1 MLGSRGIYHHGWKAV
16 TFHPLGAMY
25 DDGLDP
31 DAPFDDDVW
40 ELYDVVADP
49 SETNDLAAAEPERLA
64 AMVDLWWEEAARND
78 VLPLDNRPLFAIM
91 NPRPT
96 TRQDRDDV
104 RLLPERRAGAR
115 AGRGQRAQPLAH
127 DHRDDHRARRASSPE
142 GTLLALGSVLG
153 GFTLQLVDGRLAL
166 RAQPLRR
173 AAATSIDSDDGRRR
187 RARTSVAFAFTKT
200 AEFTGRGELLVDGD
214 VGRRGR
220 HPALH
225 PDDVLL
231 HRRRAHVRLRGRA
244 RDRRRLRRAVPRQ
257 RRRSTASS
265 STCPGTPHRDP
276 AAEFDAIMSE
286 Q

>member
-1 MLGSRGIYHHGWKAV
+1 MLGSRGIYHRGWKAV

-96 TRQDRDDV
+96 T
-104 RLLPERRAGAR
+104 PPGPRRR
-115 AGRGQRAQPLAH
+115 TCTTRT
-127 DHRDDHRARRASSPE
+127 ARRCPSRSRSTCATARTRSPRRSTVPAGVVAE

-153 GFTLQLVDGRLAL
+153 GFTLQLARRPAPL

-173 AAATSIDSDDGRRR
+173 EPRRR
-187 RARTSVAFAFTKT
+187 RQRRRRRRPGAHRVAFVFTKT
-200 AEFTGRGELLVDGD
+200 AEFTGRGELFVDG
-214 VGRRGR
+214 
-220 HPALH
+220 
-225 PDDVLL
+225 
-231 HRRRAHVRLRGRA
+231 
-244 RDRRRLRRAVPRQ
+244 Q
-257 RRRSTASS
+257 RRRRRPTSRTS
-265 STCPGTPHRDP
+265 PR
-276 AAEFDAIMSE
+276 
-286 Q
+286 